1 MRFLLALL
9 IITALAA
16 PNASAVVDPDP
27 DGIGVYFD
35 LDAEITETIE
45 TPSVPFDAYVILTNP
60 TRAEIH
66 AISFSFNIN
75 VPPESEALFFRL
87 SYEVVFGCIDPLLEF
102 NPFYGDVWCGGT
114 VPIPGSPAV
123 VLLRWQFM
131 LLAPVSAEFYLGQ
144 SILSDPPTMAYE
156 SEAGPVPMNVSSGDP
171 ALPVAMINGT
181 GVVTSED
188 ATFGSLKAL
197 YR

>member
-1 MRFLLALL
+1 MRKILALL
-9 IITALAA
+9 IVAVLVAPAA
-16 PNASAVVDPDP
+16 HAVVDPDP

-35 LDAEITETIE
+35 LEADITETVV

-60 TRAEIH
+60 SRAEIH

-75 VPPESEALFFRL
+75 VPPEAEASFFRL
-87 SYEVVFGCIDPLLEF
+87 SYEVVFGCIDPLLDF
-102 NPFYGDVWCGGT
+102 HPFYGDVWCGGT
-114 VPIPGSPAV
+114 EPIPGSPAV

-144 SILSDPPTMAYE
+144 STLSDPPPMAYE
-156 SEAGPVPMNVSSGDP
+156 SEAGWVPMHVSSGDP
-171 ALPVAMINGT
+171 AQPVAMINGT
-181 GVVTSED
+181 GVVSSE
-188 ATFGSLKAL
+188 ATTFGRLKAL

>member
-9 IITALAA
+9 IIIALAA
-16 PNASAVVDPDP
+16 PNAQAVVDPDP

-35 LDAEITETIE
+35 LNADITETVAM
-45 TPSVPFDAYVILTNP
+45 PSLPFDAYVILTNP
-60 TRAEIH
+60 TSAEIYG
-66 AISFSFNIN
+66 ISFSFNIN
-75 VPPESEALFFRL
+75 VPPESEAFLFRL
-87 SYEVVFGCIDPLLEF
+87 SYDVVFGCIAPHLDF
-102 NPFYGDVWCGGT
+102 HPFYGDVWCGGT
-114 VPIPGSPAV
+114 EPIPGSPAV

-144 SILSDPPTMAYE
+144 SNRPDPLPSAYQ
-156 SEAGPVPMNVSSGDP
+156 SEAGWVPMHVSSGDP

-181 GVVTSED
+181 GVVSTE
-188 ATFGSLKAL
+188 ATTFGRLKAL